1 MKERV
6 KKNITGKKV
15 FAVITGSVLVI
26 FLSFLLIINYKSQ
39 IRLQE
44 TALVRL
50 VHFLDTQANAAG
62 YFYSERRTDLKNIS
76 KAREISIFFENKALG
91 MSMAYGLRTSLI
103 QIDRLFD
110 SLIEERK
117 IGKLNIYE
125 RIVFIDTDNNLISD
139 RRVEPGIHAG
149 SLPWKDFFT
158 PNRPEPEVIALRQD
172 DHFDILVKVPFF
184 FKWEFKGQI
193 FAWINLEAFL
203 DLQMKKG
210 EGLTQKHIFIDFG
223 LADGA
228 SFYPEQGPLPVDQI
242 RKAGPREVF
251 RFVLSDPES
260 GATGYLAVRIPVPE
274 TSFSIAAVMPVS
286 EAAGYSNPN
295 HLLMAMIIL
304 AAFVIGAAFL
314 LWTMNARE
322 LVLKTRL
329 DEENIRKTEI
339 ERKNIELAH
348 YRENLELLVKERTK
362 ELEQAQKELVNKAV
376 EAGRAQF
383 SAMILHNIGNAITP
397 VSVNTEMLRKN
408 DGDNILQFLFQTY
421 DELAG
426 HRNDLTYYVT
436 TDPRGMEVA
445 EYMGSLI
452 KALEVHQKKTDAII
466 HAVSAGIDY
475 VAEILSLQT
484 AYAPD
489 RNEMKERV
497 DLNRV
502 VEDALKIQENS
513 ILKRNIR
520 LEKSL
525 ASDLPRILIEKNKLM
540 QVIINLIKNSFD
552 AIDEGGEKK
561 KNKIKVLTY
570 MMENRVGLKISDTGT
585 GIEKEKL
592 KEIFEFGVSTK
603 GSSGFGLYYCKNF
616 VAANNGT
623 LELESPGPGKG
634 AAAVMEFLL

>member
-1 MKERV
+1 MKEWI

-15 FAVITGSVLVI
+15 FAVIMGSVLVI

-39 IRLQE
+39 VRLQE

-62 YFYSERRTDLKNIS
+62 YFYLERKTDLKNIS

-91 MSMAYGLRTSLI
+91 MSMAYGLKTSLI

-117 IGKLNIYE
+117 IGKFNIYE
-125 RIVFIDTDNNLISD
+125 RIVFVDTENNLISD
-139 RRVEPGIHAG
+139 RRAEPGIHAG
-149 SLPWKDFFT
+149 SLPWKDFFAS
-158 PNRPEPEVIALRQD
+158 NRPEPEVIALRQD
-172 DHFDILVKVPFF
+172 GHFDILVKVPFF

-193 FAWINLEAFL
+193 FAWINLEAFF

-210 EGLTQKHIFIDFG
+210 EGMTQKHIFIDFG

-228 SFYPEQGPLPVDQI
+228 SFYPEPEQLPVDRI
-242 RKAGPREVF
+242 RKAGPGEVF
-251 RFVLSDPES
+251 EFVLSEPES

-274 TSFSIAAVMPVS
+274 TSFSIVTVMPVS

-304 AAFVIGAAFL
+304 AAFVTGAAFL

-362 ELEQAQKELVNKAV
+362 ELEQAQKELLHKAV

-408 DGDNILQFLFQTY
+408 GGDKILQLLFQAY
-421 DELAG
+421 DDLAG

-445 EYMGSLI
+445 AYMGSLI
-452 KALEVHQKKTDAII
+452 KSLDGHRKKTDAMVQAI
-466 HAVSAGIDY
+466 SAGIDY
-475 VAEILSLQT
+475 VAEILSLQR

-489 RNEMKERV
+489 RAEMKERV

-513 ILKRNIR
+513 ILKRNIC
-520 LEKSL
+520 LEKIF
-525 ASDLPRILIEKNKLM
+525 ASGLPHILIEKNKLM

-552 AIDEGGEKK
+552 AIDGVDERRE
-561 KNKIKVLTY
+561 NKIKVLTY
-570 MMENRVGLKISDTGT
+570 VMENRVGLKISDTGI
-585 GIEKEKL
+585 GIEKDKL

-603 GSSGFGLYYCKNF
+603 GSSGFGLYYCKDF